1 MDKGVVEKWF
11 EEYTRIV
18 EENGILPG
26 DIYKFDETG
35 FQIGVGKDQ

>member
-18 EENGILPG
+18 EEISILPG
-26 DIYKFDETG
+26 DIYNFDKTG
-35 FQIGVGKDQ
+35 FKISVSKDQ